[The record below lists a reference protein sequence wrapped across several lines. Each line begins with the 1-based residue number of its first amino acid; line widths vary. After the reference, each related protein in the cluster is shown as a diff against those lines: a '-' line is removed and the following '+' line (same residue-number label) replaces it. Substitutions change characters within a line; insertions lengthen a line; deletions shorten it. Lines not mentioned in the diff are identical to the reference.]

1 MTDAGMTAMAEAMH
15 AAEVEADQFTPAA
28 VKDELAALRA
38 RDDGEMDKLFEVTAE
53 IETELEKTGF
63 KSRVAEFKMQ
73 M

>member
-1 MTDAGMTAMAEAMH
+1 MKAMAAAMH
-15 AAEVEADQFTPAA
+15 EAELETNTFTPAA